1 MVTHSYTGGQLSTAS
16 YNGWPASRDPDAI
29 GIDHFFAVG
38 GVQFPGGVKSGDVAT
53 VLGHIAA
60 GIHLKCERLVKGWC
74 WGYEYRQN
82 VNNPGTLSSHSAG
95 VSIDV
100 NSPKHPNGA
109 KGTWSPEQVA
119 TIRGLIAEAG
129 GVVAWGHD
137 WRGTVDDMHFEIR
150 GTPSAVKTAAAGLR
164 PKPTAPVGM
173 TPFPLPPG
181 YYFGPLSG
189 PKESISGM
197 AADGSDRKWR
207 PSISRIQAVVKVGA
221 DGLYGPRT
229 IQAVKGWQ
237 ASHQLEADGLTGPVT
252 WRAMR
257 I

>member
-1 MVTHSYTGGQLSTAS
+1 MTTTS

-29 GIDHFFAVG
+29 GIDYFFAVG
-38 GVQFPGGVKSGDVAT
+38 GVQFPGGVKGGDVAA
-53 VLGHIAA
+53 VLGHVLA
-60 GIHLKCERLVKGWC
+60 GIHLKVERLVKGWC

-82 VNNPGTLSSHSAG
+82 VNDPSTLSCHSSGTA
-95 VSIDV
+95 VDV
-100 NSPKHPNGA
+100 NAPRHPNGVQL
-109 KGTWSPEQVA
+109 TWSPEQVA
-119 TIRGLIAEAG
+119 QIRELIAQVG

-150 GTPSAVKTAAAGLR
+150 GSAAAVKTAAAGLR
-164 PKPTAPVGM
+164 PSPPAAAGPSRY
-173 TPFPLPPG
+173 PLSAG

-197 AADGSDRKWR
+197 APDGSDRIWR
-207 PSISRIQAVVKVGA
+207 PSISSIQRVVGVAA

-237 ASHQLEADGLTGPVT
+237 AAHHLEADGLTGPLT

-257 I
+257 L